1 MGWGVWGQKTI
12 LLVLMEDSWRGGV
25 GGMGTEDNTFGA
37 DGGQLKGEG
46 WGGGGVWGQKA
57 MHLVLMV
64 DS

>member
-1 MGWGVWGQKTI
+1 MGGMGTENDTFSADGGQG
-12 LLVLMEDSWRGGV
+12 E

-46 WGGGGVWGQKA
+46 WGGGMGTENIL
-57 MHLVLMV
+57 LVLME